1 MQDKSSATLTANPL
15 IEDTLTHG
23 LVLPPKGYCF
33 HCGDLVPSPP
43 FYSEVL
49 GEQREMC
56 CLGCQLASQSI
67 VEAGLEQY
75 YLDRSE
81 INRTASLPAELT
93 RLQAY
98 DHDDIKSQFVY
109 HDEGQSVAELSVNN
123 LRCAACTWL
132 IESRLNELEGVSGCQ
147 VNLTNQRM
155 RVIWDETQ
163 LPISEILATINQI
176 GYEAKPYRQD
186 SHEAMLARHNKTM
199 LLRLGIA
206 ALGAMQSMM
215 FAVAIYFGEYGEML
229 LSQRDFLRWVSLFV
243 SIPVFFYAG
252 IPFFTSAWSAIKIR
266 QVNMDVPVSIA
277 LIVTFFA
284 SLYATLTGY
293 GHTYYDSVSMFIFF
307 LLAGRYIEHNAR
319 LKAAAMANDLIVLE
333 PVLVQRVAHD
343 EQAAEQVLTVLAS
356 NTQWKANSPEPLPN
370 SPEPLSNSTEPTSNL
385 AALNPSAIDASNQ
398 AMMVVNEL
406 PAPIKQVTSSV
417 AIKLYQSL
425 FDSASGADG
434 DNRQHIG
441 RAKRKI
447 TDEITDKTADEMITA
462 QSLRVGDIVMIAAG
476 SEIISD
482 GILLSPN
489 ATVSQSLLTGEGDL
503 IVKQQGDYIVGGSQN
518 DSQPFYMLV
527 TALAKDSQIGLIDRL
542 MNRAMSEKP
551 KIAQKADELARWF
564 VARILVLSVLVFIG
578 WYIVDPSQAIWA
590 TVAVLVATCPCA
602 LSLATPI
609 ALTVA
614 TNRLA
619 SYGFLTTRGHTLQT
633 LAEITHVAFDKTG
646 TLTYGQP
653 NLLQIEK
660 VGVDFSGATDHNH
673 SADVPLEIA
682 TDFADI
688 SSFESDIAVNS
699 LTAAAQLA
707 SYSADE
713 LLAIAAALEVGSRH
727 PVAHAL
733 LTAAYQMHLPVTQE
747 RISYPAG
754 GVQAVVTLYSA
765 NSLESTGSSIESDNL
780 EEAHRLV
787 FRIGHYEF
795 ATGKEA
801 EDGAEQTIPS
811 SIEPL
816 NSLQGK
822 KGPDLIAHRASS
834 AVVLSVQVS
843 DKASSLNESQWQPLA
858 YFYFNDSVRQDA
870 KALIDQ
876 LTDKQLIPV
885 MLTGDPSPQ
894 ALVLAEQ
901 LGIEQA
907 YNGLSPEDKV
917 HHIQKLQAQGA
928 RVLMVGDGINDAPV
942 LAAADVSSSI
952 AGAADLAQVSSDSI
966 ILNGQIGAIADAKRI
981 ADKTN
986 RIIKQNFNWAL
997 IYNGLVL
1004 IPAIL
1009 GYVPPWLAAIGM
1021 SLSSLLVVLNA
1032 LRLKLA

>member
-1 MQDKSSATLTANPL
+1 MQDNSSPISSAAPL
-15 IEDTLTHG
+15 MTDSLTHG
-23 LVLPPKGYCF
+23 LVLPPKGHCF
-33 HCGDLVPSPP
+33 HCGDLVPNPP
-43 FYSEVL
+43 FFSKVL
-49 GEQREMC
+49 GERREMC

-98 DHDDIKSQFVY
+98 DHADIKAQFVY
-109 HDEGQSVAELSVNN
+109 QAEGQSVAELSVNK

-132 IESRLNELEGVSGCQ
+132 IESRLLELKGVTACQ

-155 RVIWDETQ
+155 RVIWDEQQ
-163 LPISEILATINQI
+163 LPISEILSTINQI
-176 GYEAKPYRQD
+176 GYDAKPYRQD
-186 SHEAMLARHNKTM
+186 SHEAMLARHNKKM

-243 SIPVFFYAG
+243 SIPVFFYAA
-252 IPFFTSAWSAIKIR
+252 IPFFTSAWSAVRIR

-284 SLYATLTGY
+284 SLYATLTGH
-293 GHTYYDSVSMFIFF
+293 GHTYYDSVSMFVFF

-319 LKAAAMANDLIVLE
+319 LKAAAMANDLVVLE
-333 PVLVQRVAHD
+333 PVLVNRVGC
-343 EQAAEQVLTVLAS
+343 EKQAVQQV
-356 NTQWKANSPEPLPN
+356 
-370 SPEPLSNSTEPTSNL
+370 L
-385 AALNPSAIDASNQ
+385 AALSSARAVLGPMTDSAVAAEPLAFASDQ
-398 AMMVVNEL
+398 TLIMASEL
-406 PAPIKQVTSSV
+406 PAQCRQVTAQV
-417 AIKLYQSL
+417 AGDLYQALMTELTAENKQSSQMNL
-425 FDSASGADG
+425 SATGNSNNSSSINSNHSISSNNNSYG
-434 DNRQHIG
+434 
-441 RAKRKI
+441 
-447 TDEITDKTADEMITA
+447 EMITA
-462 QSLRVGDIVMIAAG
+462 QSLQVGDVVMIAAG
-476 SEIISD
+476 CEIISD
-482 GILLSPN
+482 GILLSPT

-518 DSQPFYMLV
+518 DSQPFFMLV
-527 TALAKDSQIGLIDRL
+527 TALVEDSQIGLIDRL

-551 KIAQKADELARWF
+551 KIAQQADKLARWF
-564 VARILVLSVLVFIG
+564 VARILLLSVLVFIG
-578 WYIVDPSQAIWA
+578 WYIIDPSQAIWA

-619 SYGFLTTRGHTLQT
+619 RYGFLSTRGHTLQT
-633 LAEITHVAFDKTG
+633 LAQITHVAFDKTG

-653 NLLQIEK
+653 NLLDIE
-660 VGVDFSGATDHNH
+660 
-673 SADVPLEIA
+673 PL
-682 TDFADI
+682 I
-688 SSFESDIAVNS
+688 SPEDD
-699 LTAAAQLA
+699 LPQWTTEQLL
-707 SYSADE
+707 SV
-713 LLAIAAALEVGSRH
+713 AAALEVGSRH
-727 PVAHAL
+727 PIAYAL
-733 LTAAYQMHLPVTQE
+733 LSAAYQMHLPITQD
-747 RISYPAG
+747 RVHYPAG
-754 GVQAVVTLYSA
+754 GIEAVVSLSTGTA
-765 NSLESTGSSIESDNL
+765 PLESESSVDHYRENW
-780 EEAHRLV
+780 V

-795 ATGKEA
+795 ATGSA
-801 EDGAEQTIPS
+801 APTLNDDAVST
-811 SIEPL
+811 EP
-816 NSLQGK
+816 NMSLQAQRLNFQEQQLNLK
-822 KGPDLIAHRASS
+822 EHRASS
-834 AVVLSVQVS
+834 AVVLSVQIP
-843 DKASSLNESQWQPLA
+843 ASQADTSTHWRPVA
-858 YFYFNDSVRQDA
+858 FFYFNDSPRQDA
-870 KALIDQ
+870 KALIEQLKAAQ
-876 LTDKQLIPV
+876 LTPL

-901 LGIEQA
+901 LGIKQA

-917 HHIQKLQAQGA
+917 EHIKQLQAQGA

-942 LAAADVSSSI
+942 LAAADVSASI

-966 ILNGQIGAIADAKRI
+966 VLNGQIAAIADAKRV
-981 ADKTN
+981 ADKTTK
-986 RIIKQNFNWAL
+986 IIKQNFHWAL

-1004 IPAIL
+1004 IPAVL

-1032 LRLKLA
+1032 LRLKWT